1 MSPERF
7 DFLVPELDIL
17 VYWITERERVR
28 RAKESGQPKPWTADP
43 FLRSY
48 RWCNVRRMDDRVSRA
63 LFERWYDP
71 AANRQT
77 LVAAAV
83 LARLI
88 NWPDSLLEV
97 SGGKA
102 FHLEHLDDATDQLRH
117 RASRGAKV
125 FTGAYLIPPPPRDV
139 GAGEDKIEH
148 VVGFA
153 EVIGNESYRM
163 VAPTMR
169 ATWQNLTGWDGI
181 GSFLGGQIVA
191 DLAHLP
197 VGLSW
202 PDRDTWAPI
211 GPGSARG
218 INRLLGRPKDKP
230 VRQEEFER
238 LLPQL
243 AEVVRPRI
251 ADIWNDR
258 NLQAMDLQNCLCEFD
273 KHRRLTLSEGKV
285 RARYDGAG
293 AGSREIFV

>member
-1 MSPERF
+1 MS
-7 DFLVPELDIL
+7 DFVAAELDIL
-17 VYWITERERVR
+17 VYWILERERIRV
-28 RAKESGQPKPWTADP
+28 AKESGRPKPWTVDP
-43 FLRSY
+43 YLRSF

-97 SGGKA
+97 SGGKP
-102 FHLEHLDDATDQLRH
+102 FHLDHLENATAQLRH

-125 FTGAYLIPPPPRDV
+125 FTGAYLIPPPARDS
-139 GAGEDKIEH
+139 GEDKIAH

-153 EVIGNESYRM
+153 QLFAQESYRIL
-163 VAPTMR
+163 APSMR
-169 ATWQNLTGWDGI
+169 LTWKNFTAWDGI
-181 GSFLGGQIVA
+181 GSFLGGQMVA

-197 VGLSW
+197 IGASW
-202 PDRDTWAPI
+202 LDRDAWAPI

-218 INRLLGRPKDKP
+218 INRLLGRPKDKA
-230 VRQEEFER
+230 VRQEEFET

-243 AEVVRPRI
+243 VAVVRPRI
-251 ADIWNDR
+251 ADIWTDR
-258 NLQAMDLQNCLCEFD
+258 KLQAMDLQNCLCEFD
-273 KHRRLTLSEGKV
+273 KYRRLTLGEGKV
-285 RARYDGAG
+285 RSRYDGAG
-293 AGSREIFV
+293 AQSQGLFV